1 MSTAVG
7 TRMELTRR
15 TVIAGGLGLAGGGL
29 VLSVVGDDPAASRL
43 DVPADVLQPNA
54 YLQITPAGQIILQ
67 VDKLEMGQGVMTGFV
82 TLLAEEL
89 GVRPDQIEARHAPVH
104 PHFQTPMQVTAESS
118 SMRSRWERI
127 RLTGAA

>member
-1 MSTAVG
+1 
-7 TRMELTRR
+7 
-15 TVIAGGLGLAGGGL
+15 
-29 VLSVVGDDPAASRL
+29 
-43 DVPADVLQPNA
+43 
-54 YLQITPAGQIILQ
+54 
-67 VDKLEMGQGVMTGFV
+67 MTGFV

-127 RLTGAA
+127 RLTGAAARDMLREAAARYWDIPFAQVSVSGDGDLINPDQQKRLAYGELAG